1 MAKRTAKVD
10 MTKIDRKKLM
20 EVLRSRVSQLIDIN
34 EVVPNPYN
42 INKMGGQYFA
52 ALKAN
57 MADPDIG
64 FTIPLLVRPNPA
76 QIENPDAPKWMI
88 VDGEH
93 RWKAASELG
102 YEQVPAVNVGS
113 MPEAIAKYMMVESN
127 QVRGSTD
134 DAALK
139 NLVMELEKEF
149 EAMERDTALW
159 DNLVLAPPDEDT
171 DKYKV
176 DEDDL
181 ETEIES
187 KHPVSLYLSSEQIGV
202 WRRITGQL
210 RLAHGFS
217 IEEAVMTMVRHFE
230 VTTGFG
236 DKTGDEILD
245 EKQSDLVA

>member
-20 EVLRSRVSQLIDIN
+20 DILRSRFEKLIDIGD
-34 EVVPNPYN
+34 VVPNDYN
-42 INKMGGQYFA
+42 FNKMGTQYFA
-52 ALKAN
+52 ALKAQ
-57 MADPDIG
+57 MANTTIG
-64 FTIPLLVRPNPA
+64 WTIPLLVRPNPELE
-76 QIENPDAPKWMI
+76 QNPDATKWII

-93 RWKAASELG
+93 RWKAATELG
-102 YEQVPAVNVGS
+102 YEQVPIVNVGNIR
-113 MPEAIAKYMMVESN
+113 EEIAKFMTVGSN
-127 QVRGSTD
+127 NVRGAFD
-134 DAALK
+134 DAVLK
-139 NLVMELEKEF
+139 EFLSDLEKDLEVLQT
-149 EAMERDTALW
+149 DLSVW
-159 DNLVLAPPDEDT
+159 DHLVVAPPDDDT

-187 KHPVSLYLSSEQIGV
+187 KHPVSLYLSAEQIGV

-236 DKTGDEILD
+236 EKTGDEILD
-245 EKQSDLVA
+245 DKQSDLVA